1 MWRIKYS
8 TIQSLAFAAA
18 LITVASL
25 AHSANAEQL
34 PLWEFGLGVGVIAF
48 GDYRGSDASHV
59 YPVPVPY
66 LVYRGTFLKSDQNG
80 VRGQFFN
87 QPHIDFNVSINA
99 TPVSGRDAARS
110 GMPNL
115 KPSVEVGPSLN
126 LHLWASPDRRVR
138 WTLRAAARDAITV
151 ESSPHSIGW
160 FAAPTLDLDVAAPF
174 GRAGWNL
181 GLLTGPLFAS
191 QRYNSYFYSVA
202 PQYATNQR
210 PAYQAPGGYS
220 GTQFLAALSKHYHG
234 FWIGGFVRHDWLAGA
249 VFDGSPLVRRNNYWS
264 GGIGI
269 AWIIGQSARVVE
281 AGTESP

>member
-1 MWRIKYS
+1 MGNLIEGPYVCSWPDSRRLDSRRPAETRVSELSPKERLWRLHAPSFPCYIRAHKSPVVDAQIIFMWRIKYS
-8 TIQSLAFAAA
+8 TIQSLAFTAA
-18 LITVASL
+18 LISVASL

-66 LVYRGTFLKSDQNG
+66 LIYRGTFLKSDQNG

-87 QPHIDFNVSINA
+87 QPHVDFNVSINA

-115 KPSVEVGPSLN
+115 KPSVEIGPSLN

-138 WTLRAAARDAITV
+138 WTLHAAARDAFTV

-174 GRAGWNL
+174 GREGWNL
-181 GLLTGPLFAS
+181 GLLTGP
-191 QRYNSYFYSVA
+191 
-202 PQYATNQR
+202 
-210 PAYQAPGGYS
+210 
-220 GTQFLAALSKHYHG
+220 
-234 FWIGGFVRHDWLAGA
+234 
-249 VFDGSPLVRRNNYWS
+249 
-264 GGIGI
+264 
-269 AWIIGQSARVVE
+269 
-281 AGTESP
+281 